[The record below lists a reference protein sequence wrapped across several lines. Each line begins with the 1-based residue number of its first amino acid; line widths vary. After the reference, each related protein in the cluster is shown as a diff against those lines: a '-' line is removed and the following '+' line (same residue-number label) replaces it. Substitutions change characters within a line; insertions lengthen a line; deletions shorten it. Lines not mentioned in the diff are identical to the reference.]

1 MTRRM
6 LRAAAASVQHL
17 ERQPKGESMRRLA
30 LTSLL
35 LLLATTALMAPS
47 AAQSSGNPIQQGTV
61 RVKVG
66 TPLFFLG
73 PGPGC
78 LFRVDF
84 GLTSDAGQPVGFGR
98 QCVQSQTPVPCPTF
112 CDVVVG
118 RLTLNLA
125 GGKIEA
131 DWTISETFSPD
142 FTTVTQVLAGTVT
155 GGTGLY
161 GDAAGTVS
169 GGGVVIFNR
178 DGTLTTDLEI
188 VVTLT

>member
-1 MTRRM
+1 
-6 LRAAAASVQHL
+6 
-17 ERQPKGESMRRLA
+17 MRRLA
-30 LTSLL
+30 LTSIMLVL
-35 LLLATTALMAPS
+35 VTTGLVAPS
-47 AAQSSGNPIQQGTV
+47 AAHSSGNPIQLGTV

-98 QCVQSQTPVPCPTF
+98 QCVGSQTQVPCPTY

-118 RLTLNLA
+118 HLTLDLA
-125 GGKIEA
+125 GGKLEA

-142 FTTVTQVLAGTVT
+142 FTTVTQTLGGTVT
-155 GGTGLY
+155 GGSGLY
-161 GDAAGTVS
+161 RGAAGIVS
-169 GGGVVIFNR
+169 GGGVIVFNP
-178 DGTLTTDLEI
+178 DGTLTTNLAI
-188 VVTLT
+188 VVTPTV

>member
-1 MTRRM
+1 
-6 LRAAAASVQHL
+6 
-17 ERQPKGESMRRLA
+17 MRRLA

-35 LLLATTALMAPS
+35 LLLMTTSLIAPS
-47 AAQSSGNPIQQGTV
+47 AAQSSGKPIQQGTV
-61 RVKVG
+61 RVRVG

-73 PGPGC
+73 PSPGC

-84 GLTSDAGQPVGFGR
+84 GLTSAAGQPVGFGR
-98 QCVQSQTPVPCPTF
+98 QCVQSQTPTPCPTF

-118 RLTLNLA
+118 HLTLSLA
-125 GGKIEA
+125 GGKLEA

-142 FTTVTQVLAGTVT
+142 FTTVTQTLAGTVT

-161 GDAAGTVS
+161 DDAAGTLS
-169 GGGVVIFNR
+169 GGGLIIFNP

-188 VVTLT
+188 VLTLT